1 MLEELLEQ
9 RKAVWWVKRWGVESV
24 RRWGKTKAYLWV
36 NRWESV
42 KGEGKDI
49 VKGSMK
55 AKRKEEKLEWNLEEY
70 LVEW

>member
-1 MLEELLEQ
+1 
-9 RKAVWWVKRWGVESV
+9 
-24 RRWGKTKAYLWV
+24 
-36 NRWESV
+36 V